1 VHIDPFLFISAPSDK
16 REAEHIDLS
25 FFGCLKR
32 VSVAVSSQKESRQ
45 ESRTNVKSF
54 MANTTVSYSL
64 HLENRKK
71 MLILTAGVHEMQLK
85 TPCCP

>member
-1 VHIDPFLFISAPSDK
+1 MHIDPFLFISAPSDK
-16 REAEHIDLS
+16 RGEEHIDPS

-32 VSVAVSSQKESRQ
+32 VSVAISSQNESRQ

-64 HLENRKK
+64 HLKNRKK
-71 MLILTAGVHEMQLK
+71 MLILTAGVHEMQLRK
-85 TPCCP
+85 PCCP